1 MSNHV
6 KANIP
11 LKSIQWKGEVD
22 GPLFRYQSVQ
32 NYENTTDDTIEISYS
47 FPLPYGKSVITSFS
61 AEING
66 VVRHACAL
74 PKKKAEETYENAMES
89 GDSPVMLKIEEQDF
103 CTASLGNLKPG
114 EKAKITVEYMQLLEF
129 HGKKVRIT
137 IPMVL
142 DERYAASEESYPSP
156 LAGVEA
162 NIFADYV
169 CSGELL
175 VKKPFDEG
183 TVYSPSH
190 AIRCSYCKEGLK
202 VGAVGKADRDFVVD
216 LEVES
221 SGVLC
226 LAQDGKEWAAL
237 ASFIPQIAPK
247 KAPLDLCVLLD
258 CSGSMDGSRIKWA
271 KETLSKIVGGL
282 DPQDQVTLYRFGS
295 DLRLAK
301 IAKNVTIPEC
311 NSRIKE
317 WLTRPWG
324 EVIKHIQAD
333 LGGTELAGAL
343 NGCTDLCRGESENSA
358 ILLITDGEVWDTK
371 SVKKAAKKTGR
382 RIFTLGIGMAPY
394 GSLLTEISESTGG
407 VYESVYS
414 YSDIEDAANS
424 VIVRLQ
430 APLLKSVSVH
440 WPQDAIWTSRAPR
453 TVYSADSCSSA
464 AFLREPID
472 ELRMSFLEDGQKQEI
487 TIKRLDQESGKA
499 LVQLVANMR
508 MVASKDAE
516 EQEYIGIRYNLA
528 GPRTNFLL
536 VVERAEEDKVADFA
550 KLSVVPQMPVA
561 DRMCS
566 VPLGGL
572 GKVGDIS
579 YCMTE
584 PIRKCSRASHL
595 GHWHASRATRHLGNP
610 LEMWVDVDKAKD
622 TDRVESMFFYSETE
636 EVVKQLMDSK
646 DLAEL
651 WKLAQEVGDLEE
663 KNSKKVYQK
672 LRELSSSRVEREYK
686 ERKAVWNLAYETR
699 VLEDKDSRKMLQK
712 LIDLS
717 SSRTKRAQQLNQQ
730 LTFLTALYRFMEM
743 PGKQTLSLFN
753 ELRKA
758 DERLNERW
766 PELRDF
772 AKYMRKEHASW
783 LTEQFQ
789 LFDAEW
795 HVPEALADIVQIPT
809 LQEWDNTD
817 ERNFVDA
824 ILTMLFVVNFVLDSE
839 NKEEQKEL

>member
-32 NYENTTDDTIEISYS
+32 NYENSTDDTIEISYS

-74 PKKKAEETYENAMES
+74 PKEKAEETYEDAMES

-237 ASFIPQIAPK
+237 ASFIPHIAPK

-258 CSGSMDGSRIKWA
+258 CSGSMDGSRIEWA

-295 DLRLAK
+295 DLRLEK
-301 IAKNVTIPEC
+301 IAKNATIPEC

-317 WLTRPWG
+317 WLTRPWE
-324 EVIKHIQAD
+324 EVIKRIQAD
-333 LGGTELAGAL
+333 LGGTELTGAL
-343 NGCTDLCRGESENSA
+343 NGCTNLCRGESANSA
-358 ILLITDGEVWDTK
+358 ILLITDGEVWDNK
-371 SVKKAAKKTGR
+371 KVKKAAKKTGR

-407 VYESVYS
+407 VYKSVYN

-453 TVYSADSCSSA
+453 TAYSADSCSSA

-472 ELRMSFLEDGQKQEI
+472 ELRMSFLEEGQKQEI
-487 TIKRLDQESGKA
+487 TIKRLDQEFGKA

-516 EQEYIGIRYNLA
+516 EQEYLGIRYNLA
-528 GPRTNFLL
+528 GPRTNFFL

-550 KLSVVPQMPVA
+550 KLRVVPQMSVA
-561 DRMCS
+561 DRICS
-566 VPLGGL
+566 VPLGDLEGP
-572 GKVGDIS
+572 GDIS
-579 YCMTE
+579 YCMSE

-595 GHWHASRATRHLGNP
+595 GHWHASRATRRLDDP
-610 LEMWVDVDKAKD
+610 LEMMIDEDFEEEDPDGVNS
-622 TDRVESMFFYSETE
+622 TFFSGETE
-636 EVVKQLMDSK
+636 EIAKQLIDAK
-646 DLAEL
+646 HLVEL
-651 WKLAQEVGDLEE
+651 WEIAQKNDELKKKNCRKL
-663 KNSKKVYQK
+663 
-672 LRELSSSRVEREYK
+672 
-686 ERKAVWNLAYETR
+686 
-699 VLEDKDSRKMLQK
+699 LQK
-712 LIDLS
+712 LEELADSSALDWYQIGKQLS
-717 SSRTKRAQQLNQQ
+717 
-730 LTFLTALYRFMEM
+730 FLIELYHFMEI

-753 ELRKA
+753 ELRIA

-766 PELRDF
+766 PDLRDF

-783 LTEQFQ
+783 LTEQFR
-789 LFDAEW
+789 LFKTER
-795 HVPEALADIVQIPT
+795 HVPEALADIVEIPA

-817 ERNFVDA
+817 ERNFVNA
-824 ILTMLFVVNFVLDSE
+824 ILTMLFVVNFVLDSN

>member
-74 PKKKAEETYENAMES
+74 PKKKAEETYEDAMES

-162 NIFADYV
+162 NIFADYA

-183 TVYSPSH
+183 TLYSPSH
-190 AIRCSYCKEGLK
+190 AIRCSYSQEGLK
-202 VGAVGKADRDFVVD
+202 VSAVGKADRDFVVD

-237 ASFIPQIAPK
+237 ASFIPHIAPK

-258 CSGSMDGSRIKWA
+258 CSGSMDGSRIEWA
-271 KETLSKIVGGL
+271 KETLSKIVGRL

-295 DLRLAK
+295 DLRLEK
-301 IAKNVTIPEC
+301 IAKNATIPEC

-343 NGCTDLCRGESENSA
+343 NGCTDMCRGESENSA

-371 SVKKAAKKTGR
+371 SMKKAAKKTGR

-394 GSLLTEISESTGG
+394 GSLLTEISESSGG
-407 VYESVYS
+407 VYESVYN

-453 TVYSADSCSSA
+453 TAYSADSCSSA
-464 AFLREPID
+464 TFLREPID

-487 TIKRLDQESGKA
+487 TIKRLDQEFGKA

-508 MVASKDAE
+508 MVASKDTE
-516 EQEYIGIRYNLA
+516 EQEYLGIRYNLA

-550 KLSVVPQMPVA
+550 KLSVVPQMSVA
-561 DRMCS
+561 DRLCS
-566 VPLGGL
+566 DPLEDLEGS
-572 GKVGDIS
+572 GDIS
-579 YCMTE
+579 YCMSE

-595 GHWHASRATRHLGNP
+595 GHWHASRVTRRLDEP
-610 LEMWVDVDKAKD
+610 LEIMSDEDFEEEDPDGVNS
-622 TDRVESMFFYSETE
+622 TFFSGETE
-636 EVVKQLMDSK
+636 EIAKQLIDAK
-646 DLAEL
+646 HLVEL
-651 WKLAQEVGDLEE
+651 WKIAQ
-663 KNSKKVYQK
+663 KNDELKKKDCRK
-672 LRELSSSRVEREYK
+672 L
-686 ERKAVWNLAYETR
+686 
-699 VLEDKDSRKMLQK
+699 LQK
-712 LIDLS
+712 LEELADSSAIDWYQIGKQLS
-717 SSRTKRAQQLNQQ
+717 
-730 LTFLTALYRFMEM
+730 FLIDIYHFMEI

-766 PELRDF
+766 PDLRDF

-783 LTEQFQ
+783 LTEQFR
-789 LFDAEW
+789 LFKTER
-795 HVPEALADIVQIPT
+795 HVPEALADIVEIPA
-809 LQEWDNTD
+809 LQELDNTD
-817 ERNFVDA
+817 ERNFVNA

-839 NKEEQKEL
+839 NKEEQRNIEEEKN

>member
-66 VVRHACAL
+66 VVRHACSL

-162 NIFADYV
+162 NIFADYA
-169 CSGELL
+169 CSGELI
-175 VKKPFDEG
+175 VKKPFDKG

-190 AIRCSYCKEGLK
+190 AIRCSYSQEGLK
-202 VGAVGKADRDFVVD
+202 VSAVGKADRDFIVD

-258 CSGSMDGSRIKWA
+258 CSGSMDGSRIEWA

-295 DLRLAK
+295 NLRLEK
-301 IAKNVTIPEC
+301 IAKNVNIPEC

-343 NGCTDLCRGESENSA
+343 NGCTNLCRGESENSA

-430 APLLKSVSVH
+430 APLLKSVSIH

-453 TVYSADSCSSA
+453 TAYSADSCSSA

-487 TIKRLDQESGKA
+487 TIKRLDQEFGKA

-516 EQEYIGIRYNLA
+516 EQEYLGIRYNLA

-561 DRMCS
+561 DRICEAS
-566 VPLGGL
+566 PIVITGL
-572 GKVGDIS
+572 GS
-579 YCMTE
+579 ANYNMTQ
-584 PIRKCSRASHL
+584 PIRKFSRASLSH
-595 GHWHASRATRHLGNP
+595 GWHASRATRHLGNP
-610 LEMWVDVDKAKD
+610 LEMWVDVDKAMD
-622 TDRVESMFFYSETE
+622 TDRVDSTFFYSETE
-636 EVVKQLMDSK
+636 EVVKQLMDTK

-651 WKLAQEVGDLEE
+651 WKRAQEAGDLEE
-663 KNSKKVYQK
+663 KDNRKVYQK
-672 LRELSSSRVEREYK
+672 LRELSASGVEREDK
-686 ERKAVWNLAYETR
+686 EQEAVWNLAYEAR

-717 SSRTKRAQQLNQQ
+717 SSRIKRAVQLSQQ

-758 DERLNERW
+758 DDRLNERW

-795 HVPEALADIVQIPT
+795 HVPEALADIVKIPT

-817 ERNFVDA
+817 ERNFVNA

>member
-295 DLRLAK
+295 DLRLEK

-343 NGCTDLCRGESENSA
+343 SGCTDLCRGESENSA

-453 TVYSADSCSSA
+453 TAYSADSCSSA

-472 ELRMSFLEDGQKQEI
+472 ELKMSFLEDGQKQEI
-487 TIKRLDQESGKA
+487 SIKRLDQEFGKA

-516 EQEYIGIRYNLA
+516 EQEYLGIRYNLA

-536 VVERAEEDKVADFA
+536 VVERAEEDKVTDFA
-550 KLSVVPQMPVA
+550 KLSVVPQMQVA

-566 VPLGGL
+566 VPLGDLDGP
-572 GKVGDIS
+572 GDIS
-579 YCMTE
+579 YCMSE
-584 PIRKCSRASHL
+584 PIRKYSRASHL
-595 GHWHASRATRHLGNP
+595 GHWHASRAMRRLDEP
-610 LEMWVDVDKAKD
+610 LEIMSDEAFEEEDS
-622 TDRVESMFFYSETE
+622 DRVDCSFFYGDTE
-636 EVVKQLMDSK
+636 EIVKQLMDAK
-646 DLAEL
+646 HLFEL
-651 WKLAQEVGDLEE
+651 WEIAQESDELKKKDCRKLVQKLEE
-663 KNSKKVYQK
+663 
-672 LRELSSSRVEREYK
+672 LADSS
-686 ERKAVWNLAYETR
+686 A
-699 VLEDKDSRKMLQK
+699 
-712 LIDLS
+712 IDLY
-717 SSRTKRAQQLNQQ
+717 QLDNQ
-730 LTFLTALYRFMEM
+730 LSFLRDLYRFMKI

-772 AKYMRKEHASW
+772 AKYMREEYASW
-783 LTEQFQ
+783 LTDQFKLFETEQRI
-789 LFDAEW
+789 
-795 HVPEALADIVQIPT
+795 PEALADIVEIPP
-809 LQEWDNTD
+809 LQDWDNTD
-817 ERNFVDA
+817 ERNFIDA
-824 ILTMLFVVNFVLDSE
+824 ILTMLFVVNFVLDSQ

>member
-61 AEING
+61 AETNG

-74 PKKKAEETYENAMES
+74 PKKKAEETYEDAMES

-103 CTASLGNLKPG
+103 CTASIGNLKPG
-114 EKAKITVEYMQLLEF
+114 EKAKITVEYIQLLEF

-142 DERYAASEESYPSP
+142 DERYSASEESYPSP

-183 TVYSPSH
+183 SVYSPSH
-190 AIRCSYCKEGLK
+190 AIRCSYSQEGLK
-202 VGAVGKADRDFVVD
+202 VSAVGKADRDFVVD

-258 CSGSMDGSRIKWA
+258 CSGSMDGSRIEWA

-282 DPQDQVTLYRFGS
+282 DPQDKVTLYRFGS
-295 DLRLAK
+295 DLRLEK
-301 IAKNVTIPEC
+301 IAENAAIPEC
-311 NSRIKE
+311 DSRIKG
-317 WLTRPWG
+317 WLTRPWE
-324 EVIKHIQAD
+324 EVINSIQAD

-358 ILLITDGEVWDTK
+358 ILLITDGEVWDK
-371 SVKKAAKKTGR
+371 ESVKEAAKKTGR

-407 VYESVYS
+407 AYESVYS

-453 TVYSADSCSSA
+453 TAYSADSCSSA

-487 TIKRLDQESGKA
+487 TIKRLDQEFGKA

-516 EQEYIGIRYNLA
+516 EQEYLGIRYNLA

-536 VVERAEEDKVADFA
+536 VVERAKEDKVADFA

-561 DRMCS
+561 DRLCS
-566 VPLGGL
+566 VPLGDLDGP
-572 GKVGDIS
+572 GDIS
-579 YCMTE
+579 YCMSE
-584 PIRKCSRASHL
+584 PIRMCSRASHL
-595 GHWHASRATRHLGNP
+595 GHWHASRAMRRLDEP
-610 LEMWVDVDKAKD
+610 LEIMSDEACEEEDS
-622 TDRVESMFFYSETE
+622 DRVDCAFFYGETE
-636 EVVKQLMDSK
+636 EIVKQLMDAKHLFELWEIAQKIAQEIAQESDELK
-646 DLAEL
+646 KKNCRKLVQKLEDLADSSAID
-651 WKLAQEVGDLEE
+651 W
-663 KNSKKVYQK
+663 YQINNQ
-672 LRELSSSRVEREYK
+672 LSF
-686 ERKAVWNLAYETR
+686 
-699 VLEDKDSRKMLQK
+699 
-712 LIDLS
+712 LS
-717 SSRTKRAQQLNQQ
+717 D
-730 LTFLTALYRFMEM
+730 LYRFMEI

-783 LTEQFQ
+783 LTDQFKLFETEQRI
-789 LFDAEW
+789 
-795 HVPEALADIVQIPT
+795 PEALADIVEIPT
-809 LQEWDNTD
+809 LQDWDNTD
-817 ERNFVDA
+817 EKNFVDA

>member
-32 NYENTTDDTIEISYS
+32 NYENSTDDTIEISYS

-74 PKKKAEETYENAMES
+74 LKKKAEETYEDAMES
-89 GDSPVMLKIEEQDF
+89 VDSPVMLKIEEQDF
-103 CTASLGNLKPG
+103 CTASLGNLRPG
-114 EKAKITVEYMQLLEF
+114 EKAKITVEYMQLLKF

-162 NIFADYV
+162 NIFADYA

-190 AIRCSYCKEGLK
+190 AIRCSYSQKGLK
-202 VGAVGKADRDFVVD
+202 VSAVGKADRDFVVD
-216 LEVES
+216 LEVEN

-258 CSGSMDGSRIKWA
+258 CSGSMDGSRIEWA
-271 KETLSKIVGGL
+271 KEALSKIVGGL

-295 DLRLAK
+295 DLRLEK
-301 IAKNVTIPEC
+301 IAENAIIPKC
-311 NSRIKE
+311 NSRIKG
-317 WLTRPWG
+317 WLTRPWE
-324 EVIKHIQAD
+324 EVINNIQAD
-333 LGGTELAGAL
+333 LGGTELEGAL
-343 NGCTDLCRGESENSA
+343 NGCRDLCRGESENSA
-358 ILLITDGEVWDTK
+358 ILLITDGEVWDNK

-430 APLLKSVSVH
+430 APLLKSVSIH

-453 TVYSADSCSSA
+453 TAYSADSCSSA

-487 TIKRLDQESGKA
+487 TIKRLDQEFGKA

-516 EQEYIGIRYNLA
+516 EQEYLGIRYNLA

-550 KLSVVPQMPVA
+550 KLSVVPQMPVV
-561 DRMCS
+561 DRMCNA
-566 VPLGGL
+566 PFGDLEGP
-572 GKVGDIS
+572 GDIS
-579 YCMTE
+579 YCMSE

-595 GHWHASRATRHLGNP
+595 GHWHASRATRRLDDP
-610 LEMWVDVDKAKD
+610 LEMMIDEDFEEEDPDGVNS
-622 TDRVESMFFYSETE
+622 TFFSGETE
-636 EVVKQLMDSK
+636 EIAKQLIDTK
-646 DLAEL
+646 HLVEL
-651 WKLAQEVGDLEE
+651 WEIAQKNDELKKKNCRKL
-663 KNSKKVYQK
+663 
-672 LRELSSSRVEREYK
+672 
-686 ERKAVWNLAYETR
+686 
-699 VLEDKDSRKMLQK
+699 LQK
-712 LIDLS
+712 LEELADSSALDWYQIGKQLS
-717 SSRTKRAQQLNQQ
+717 
-730 LTFLTALYRFMEM
+730 FLIELYHFMEI

-753 ELRKA
+753 ELRIA

-766 PELRDF
+766 PDLRDF

-783 LTEQFQ
+783 LTEQFR
-789 LFDAEW
+789 LFKTER
-795 HVPEALADIVQIPT
+795 HVPEALADIVEIPA

-817 ERNFVDA
+817 ERNFVNA
-824 ILTMLFVVNFVLDSE
+824 ILTMLFVVNFVLDSN

>member
-32 NYENTTDDTIEISYS
+32 NYENSTDDTIEISYS

-74 PKKKAEETYENAMES
+74 PKEKAEETYEDAMES

-237 ASFIPQIAPK
+237 ASFIPHIAPK

-258 CSGSMDGSRIKWA
+258 CSGSMDGSRIEWA

-295 DLRLAK
+295 DLRLEK
-301 IAKNVTIPEC
+301 IAKNATIPEC

-317 WLTRPWG
+317 WLTRPWE
-324 EVIKHIQAD
+324 EVIKRIQAD
-333 LGGTELAGAL
+333 LGGTELTGAL
-343 NGCTDLCRGESENSA
+343 NGCTNLCRGESANSA
-358 ILLITDGEVWDTK
+358 VLLITDGEVWDNK
-371 SVKKAAKKTGR
+371 KVKKAAKKTGR

-407 VYESVYS
+407 VYKSVYN

-453 TVYSADSCSSA
+453 TAYSADSCSSA

-472 ELRMSFLEDGQKQEI
+472 ELRMSFLEEGQKQEI
-487 TIKRLDQESGKA
+487 TIKRLGQEFGKA

-516 EQEYIGIRYNLA
+516 EQEYLGIRYNLA
-528 GPRTNFLL
+528 GPRTNFFL

-550 KLSVVPQMPVA
+550 KLRVVPQMSVA
-561 DRMCS
+561 DRICS
-566 VPLGGL
+566 VPLGDLEGP
-572 GKVGDIS
+572 GDIS
-579 YCMTE
+579 YCMSK

-595 GHWHASRATRHLGNP
+595 GHWHASRATRRLDDP
-610 LEMWVDVDKAKD
+610 LEMMIDEDFEEEDPDGVNS
-622 TDRVESMFFYSETE
+622 TFFSGETE
-636 EVVKQLMDSK
+636 EIAKQLIDAK
-646 DLAEL
+646 HLVEL
-651 WKLAQEVGDLEE
+651 WEIAQKNDELKKKNCRKL
-663 KNSKKVYQK
+663 
-672 LRELSSSRVEREYK
+672 
-686 ERKAVWNLAYETR
+686 
-699 VLEDKDSRKMLQK
+699 LQK
-712 LIDLS
+712 LEELADSSALDWYQIGKQLS
-717 SSRTKRAQQLNQQ
+717 
-730 LTFLTALYRFMEM
+730 FLIELYHFMEI

-753 ELRKA
+753 ELRIA

-766 PELRDF
+766 PDLRDF

-783 LTEQFQ
+783 LTEQFR
-789 LFDAEW
+789 LFKTER
-795 HVPEALADIVQIPT
+795 HVPEALADIVEIPA

-817 ERNFVDA
+817 ERNFVNA
-824 ILTMLFVVNFVLDSE
+824 ILTMLFVVNFVLDSN